1 MRHAFPSADHWHWR
15 SPEGVA
21 APPPLVSWEG
31 NLLRDALPPPASFAS
46 PWIVARSGSLAEDP
60 FEDEPRN
67 WMGPGRAALE
77 KICDGL
83 VGPLVAHER
92 LLLLRPHAR
101 QVLSDVAGTADFL
114 RRHRGERFGLALAP
128 ADLLTI
134 DMLPQA
140 EDHLLRIAETLA
152 GLATVVLLE
161 DARPCRD
168 DPDRVEIVPIGEGV
182 LPLGPLLTLV
192 GSSRA
197 TAWIAARGPRG
208 EEVLAPPQARD
219 DPARPRS

>member
-1 MRHAFPSADHWHWR
+1 MTHAAPAADRWLWR

-21 APPPLVSWEG
+21 VPPPLVAWEG
-31 NLLRDALPPPASFAS
+31 NLLRDELPPLGSFAA

-77 KICDGL
+77 KTCDRL
-83 VGPLVAHER
+83 VGALVAHER

-128 ADLLTI
+128 ADLLTAE
-134 DMLPQA
+134 MLPQA
-140 EDHLLRIAETLA
+140 EDHLVRIAETLA
-152 GLATVVLLE
+152 GVATVVLLE
-161 DARPCRD
+161 DARPRRD
-168 DPDRVEIVPIGEGV
+168 DPDRVETVPLGEGM
-182 LPLGPLLTLV
+182 LPLGVLRALA
-192 GSSRA
+192 GSSPA

-208 EEVLAPPQARD
+208 AEVLALRD
-219 DPARPRS
+219 APVDPRGPRS